1 MTRSL
6 RKLVKWFYILI
17 ATALILLAVLVQS
30 GRSFSYLL
38 ESHTQD
44 IATYFSTKLNASV
57 TLGKIQAE
65 WNGLKPS
72 LVVQD
77 LSITSQ
83 ASQPIVALK
92 NARMQL
98 DILKS
103 LFNMRPVWS
112 SLTLNQVAMT
122 FAQTEDGFWLIPGL
136 PQKTEDH
143 KPGVKLD
150 ALLDMLLLSTKI
162 EFQSS
167 HLSFLFTSGKE
178 VVMDSPYLLLE
189 NADDFHR
196 LAVQIDVD
204 EQARSVYLI
213 VEGHGDPRDQ
223 QNFSSRGYV
232 QLNRFPTDEPVS
244 AASTLLL
251 SGSGKAGLH
260 SDGSLDANIWFER
273 RPGNKGYDLAG
284 RLKLQRLSVPLGERR
299 LALDNFSTELSG
311 YWLPNGEWRLGL
323 QNINAAM
330 GEHQIA
336 DVNLAVTSPG
346 FKQPLQIHMDKLD
359 LGRLPLM
366 LHSSGVLGEGKLRE
380 VLMTLN
386 PHGYL
391 RNIQVTLPIQQPKDW
406 QLRANLE
413 QVGVSAWSGVPGLV
427 GIDGYLQA
435 GQKGGFVDI
444 DSRQYFSMHYATAY
458 SAPMEY
464 GRAKGQVAWRLQP
477 ENNQIYVN
485 SGRLEFQQ
493 GTEIAH
499 GYMWLSLPW
508 RRNTGDIDLYLQV
521 GARQLNASGYSKY
534 TPKLLPP
541 SLLGWLAQSIG
552 AQNPGVATEAGFV
565 YRGTL
570 NTKNPMARS
579 HQLYLDIQDAE
590 LNYHP
595 GWPALN
601 QLDGRL
607 LISDS
612 QVKASVTDAG
622 IYSSRV
628 QRAEV
633 RANPRANGGTL
644 LHVDGKI
651 SGAASDGIR
660 VLREGMLR
668 QYLGN
673 SVDSWFVQ
681 GEMQAQLDLDIPIG
695 TGEQKPAGSHQ
706 RVDVDLK
713 AQRFELQN
721 LNLAVD
727 ELVGRISYDSDSGIS
742 SDTLKA
748 RLFDESVE
756 ARLGTRKLDNY
767 NKTLVDVNGVVDART
782 IAFWSKRPEL
792 LFFEGSLPYSAH
804 VELNH
809 RPQRTKNLVEL
820 SPEEEASSDQTA
832 AEFAEEAFASVTITS
847 NLANVGIDLPEPYGK
862 RAHEERPLEFTLALH
877 EKQAQVDVRYNND
890 LQVLLRTDRT
900 RNNSLL
906 NANIAL
912 ASEAKLDHQPR
923 FLVSGFLPDINLD
936 AWKAALERYKTYSA
950 RLTPVVAKTLSA
962 LQPGSPSVA
971 EEPETVGLV
980 AGLPFQADITL
991 GKYELGSTTL
1001 ENLKVVA
1008 VPVRAAWQLDV
1019 DNAVVTGRLL
1029 VPDNQFTALQVDLAR
1044 LSLSKS
1050 MIGQEDPPAV
1060 ADPDAL
1066 VEPAKPVEI
1075 IDPTKLPLANISIAS
1090 LMMDDKNYG
1099 SWSLQVRPNHKG
1111 VVIDNIRG
1119 SIRNLTI
1126 SAADDPLAGA
1136 KLIWQNTPVG
1146 VQTRF
1151 IGSLGAGNIAE
1162 VLKAWERPEILESRS
1177 AHFRADLFWPGSPQ
1191 DFKLANLGGD
1201 MSIAIEKGSF
1211 KREASAGDGI
1221 LRLMSLLNF
1230 DTLARRMQL
1239 DFSDLYK
1246 SGLAYDTINGKMR
1259 FNQGV
1264 LLFEEPLQVHTASS
1278 RLQMAGAINLRDETI
1293 NTRLVATLPVAGNLT
1308 FFAALATGLPAAAG
1322 VYLVS
1327 KLFKKQVDQ
1336 ATSISYSI
1344 TGGWDNPVMSFDRL
1358 FESEQ
1363 SLRDSVTKKP
1373 QGNSQPEADPQQE
1386 GNLRK
1391 EDDPQQDSDPEQNSE
1406 SSQKGQLVKEEN
1418 SSSTDSP

>member
-44 IATYFSTKLNASV
+44 IASYFSNKLNASV
-57 TLGKIQAE
+57 AIGQVQAE

-83 ASQPIVALK
+83 TNQPIVALK
-92 NARMQL
+92 HARMQL

-112 SLTLNQVAMT
+112 SLSLNQVAMT

-136 PQKTEDH
+136 PKRTEQ
-143 KPGVKLD
+143 GVKLD

-204 EQARSVYLI
+204 EQARSVYVI
-213 VEGHGDPRDQ
+213 VEGHGDPRDK

-232 QLNRFPTDEPVS
+232 QLNRFPTNEPVS

-284 RLKLQRLSVPLGERR
+284 RLKLQRLSLPLGERS
-299 LALDNFSTELSG
+299 LALDNFSTEVSG
-311 YWLPNGEWRLGL
+311 YWLPDGEWRLGL
-323 QNINAAM
+323 QSINAAM

-336 DVNLAVTSPG
+336 DVNLAVTSSG
-346 FKQPLQIHMDKLD
+346 FKKPLQIHMDKLD

-366 LHSSGVLGEGKLRE
+366 LRSSGVLGEGKLRE

-386 PHGYL
+386 PRGYL
-391 RNIQVTLPIQQPKDW
+391 RNVQVTLPIQQPKEW
-406 QLRANLE
+406 LLRANLE

-427 GIDGYLQA
+427 GVDGYLQA
-435 GQKGGFVDI
+435 GQKSGFIDI

-458 SAPMEY
+458 NAPMEY
-464 GRAKGQVAWRLQP
+464 DRAKGQVAWHLQP

-485 SGRLEFQQ
+485 SGQLEFQQ
-493 GTEIAH
+493 GAEIAH
-499 GYMWLSLPW
+499 GYMWLALPW
-508 RRNTGDIDLYLQV
+508 QRNTGDIDLYLQI
-521 GARQLNASGYSKY
+521 GARQLNVSRYSKY

-541 SLLGWLAQSIG
+541 SLLDWLEQSIG
-552 AQNPGVATEAGFV
+552 PQNTGVATEVGFV

-579 HQLYLDIQDAE
+579 QQLYLDLQDTE

-601 QLDGRL
+601 QVDGRL
-607 LISDS
+607 LISDT

-622 IYSSRV
+622 IYNSRV

-633 RANPRANGGTL
+633 RANPRIGGGTL
-644 LHVDGKI
+644 LEVEGNI
-651 SGAASDGIR
+651 AGAASDGIR

-668 QYLGN
+668 QYLGS

-681 GEMQAQLDLDIPIG
+681 GDMQARLDLDIPIG
-695 TGEQKPAGSHQ
+695 TGQQKPAGSRQ
-706 RVDVDLK
+706 RVEVDLK

-721 LNLAVD
+721 LNLAID
-727 ELVGRISYDSDSGIS
+727 DLVGRVSYDSDTGIS
-742 SDTLKA
+742 SDTLNA
-748 RLFDESVE
+748 RLFDQPIE
-756 ARLGTRKLDNY
+756 AKLSTRKLDNY
-767 NKTLVDVNGVVDART
+767 SKTLVDVDGVVDAQT
-782 IAFWSKRPEL
+782 IALWSKRPEL
-792 LFFEGSLPYSAH
+792 LFLQGNIPYSAH

-809 RPQRTKNLVEL
+809 RPRTKNLVEL
-820 SPEEEASSDQTA
+820 SPEEEISDAQSA
-832 AEFAEEAFASVTITS
+832 AKFAEQAFASVTVTS
-847 NLANVGIDLPEPYGK
+847 NLAGVALDLPEPYGK
-862 RAHEERPLEFTLALH
+862 LASNERPLAFTLSLH
-877 EKQAQVDVRYNND
+877 DKQAQVDVRYNND

-900 RNNSLL
+900 RNNGLL

-912 ASEAKLDHQPR
+912 ASEATLSDQPR
-923 FLVSGFLPDINLD
+923 FLVSGFLPDIDLD
-936 AWKAALERYKTYSA
+936 TWKAALERYKTYSE

-962 LQPGSPSVA
+962 LQPGVSVVTEEA
-971 EEPETVGLV
+971 ETIGLV

-1019 DNAVVTGRLL
+1019 SNAVVTGRLL
-1029 VPDNQFTALQVDLAR
+1029 VPDSRFTALQVDLER
-1044 LSLSKS
+1044 LSLSKA
-1050 MIGQEDPPAV
+1050 MIGQEDAAV
-1060 ADPDAL
+1060 VSDPNAP
-1066 VEPAKPVEI
+1066 VEPVKPVEI

-1099 SWSLQVRPNHKG
+1099 SWSLQVRPNSKG

-1136 KLIWQNTPVG
+1136 KLIWQNTPAG

-1162 VLKAWERPEILESRS
+1162 VLAAWERPEILESHS
-1177 AHFRADLFWPGSPQ
+1177 AQFRADLFWPGSPQ
-1191 DFKLANLGGD
+1191 DFKLVNLGGD

-1246 SGLAYDTINGKMR
+1246 SGLAYDTISGKMR

-1278 RLQMAGAINLRDETI
+1278 RLQMAGTINLRDETI

-1373 QGNSQPEADPQQE
+1373 E
-1386 GNLRK
+1386 GNPSP
-1391 EDDPQQDSDPEQNSE
+1391 DGD
-1406 SSQKGQLVKEEN
+1406 SSQEN
-1418 SSSTDSP
+1418 SPAKTESSSSTNSP

>member
-38 ESHTQD
+38 ESHTED
-44 IATYFSTKLNASV
+44 IASYFSTKLNASV
-57 TLGKIQAE
+57 AIGQIQAE

-72 LVVQD
+72 VVIQD

-83 ASQPIVALK
+83 TDQPIVALK

-103 LFNMRPVWS
+103 LFNMRLVWS
-112 SLTLNQVAMT
+112 GLSLNQVAMT

-136 PQKTEDH
+136 PQRTEEH

-189 NADDFHR
+189 NAEDFHR

-213 VEGHGDPRDQ
+213 VEGHGDPRDH
-223 QNFSSRGYV
+223 QNFSSRGYI
-232 QLNRFPTDEPVS
+232 QLNRFPTNEPVS
-244 AASTLLL
+244 AVSTFLL

-260 SDGSLDANIWFER
+260 GDGSLDANIWFER

-284 RLKLQRLSVPLGERR
+284 RLKLQRLFFPLGERQ
-299 LALDNFSTELSG
+299 LALDNFSTEIGG
-311 YWLPNGEWRLGL
+311 YWLPTGEWRLGL
-323 QNINAAM
+323 QNVNAAM
-330 GEHQIA
+330 GEHKIA
-336 DVNLAVTSPG
+336 DVNLAVTSSG

-380 VLMTLN
+380 VLMTLS

-391 RNIQVTLPIQQPKDW
+391 RNVQVTLPIQQLKDW

-413 QVGVSAWSGVPGLV
+413 QVGISAWSGVPGLV
-427 GIDGYLQA
+427 GVDGYLQA

-458 SAPMEY
+458 NAPMEY
-464 GRAKGQVAWRLQP
+464 DRAKGQVAWYLQP

-485 SGRLEFQQ
+485 SGQLEFQQ
-493 GTEIAH
+493 GAETAR

-508 RRNTGDIDLYLQV
+508 QRNTGDIDLYLQI
-521 GARQLNASGYSKY
+521 GARQLNASRYSKY
-534 TPKLLPP
+534 TPKLLPQ
-541 SLLGWLAQSIG
+541 SLLGWLEQSIG
-552 AQNPGVATEAGFV
+552 TQNSGMATEAGFV

-579 HQLYLDIQDAE
+579 YQLYLDIQDAE

-595 GWPALN
+595 GWPALS

-607 LISDS
+607 LLNDA

-622 IYSSRV
+622 VYGSRV
-628 QRAEV
+628 QWAEV
-633 RANPRANGGTL
+633 EANPRAGGGTL
-644 LHVDGKI
+644 LEVDGNI
-651 SGAASDGIR
+651 VGAASDGIR

-681 GEMQAQLDLDIPIG
+681 GEMQARLDLDIPIG
-695 TGEQKPAGSHQ
+695 TGQQKPADGRQH
-706 RVDVDLK
+706 VDVDLK
-713 AQRFELQN
+713 AQHFELQN

-727 ELVGRISYDSDSGIS
+727 DLVGRISYDSETGIS
-742 SDTLKA
+742 SDTIKA

-767 NKTLVDVNGVVDART
+767 SKTLVDVNGDVDART
-782 IAFWSKRPEL
+782 IAFWSNRPEL
-792 LFFEGSLPYSAH
+792 LFLQGKIPYSAQ

-809 RPQRTKNLVEL
+809 RPQRAKNLVEL
-820 SPEEEASSDQTA
+820 SPEEEASATQSA
-832 AEFAEEAFASVTITS
+832 AEFAEEAFASVRITS
-847 NLANVGIDLPEPYGK
+847 DLASVGIDLPEPYGK
-862 RAHEERPLEFTLALH
+862 PAGDVRPLEFTLSLH

-890 LQVLLRTDRT
+890 LQVLMRTDRT
-900 RNNSLL
+900 RNNGLL

-912 ASEAKLDHQPR
+912 ASEAKLNPQPQ
-923 FLVSGFLPDINLD
+923 FLVSGYLPGIDLD
-936 AWKAALERYKTYSA
+936 AWKAAFERYKNYSA

-962 LQPGSPSVA
+962 LQPGSSSV
-971 EEPETVGLV
+971 EETETVGLV

-1008 VPVRAAWQLDV
+1008 VPVRSAWQLDV
-1019 DNAVVTGRLL
+1019 DNAVVTGRLV
-1029 VPDNQFTALQVDLAR
+1029 VPDNSFTALQVDLAR
-1044 LSLSKS
+1044 LSLSKA
-1050 MIGQEDPPAV
+1050 MIGQEEPTVA
-1060 ADPDAL
+1060 ADPNAP

-1099 SWSLQVRPNHKG
+1099 SWSLQVRPNNKG
-1111 VVIDNIRG
+1111 VIIDNIRG

-1162 VLKAWERPEILESRS
+1162 VLKAWERPEILESHS

-1191 DFKLANLGGD
+1191 DFKLVTLGGD

-1278 RLQMAGAINLRDETI
+1278 RLQMAGTINLRDETI

-1373 QGNSQPEADPQQE
+1373 ETTSQPESSPPQ
-1386 GNLRK
+1386 
-1391 EDDPQQDSDPEQNSE
+1391 EDNPSRQDSQVQSG
-1406 SSQKGQLVKEEN
+1406 SSAPGGDSPQEN
-1418 SSSTDSP
+1418 HPPNADSSSSTSNP